1 MSTYFVD
8 LDVVYNGVLSIEA
21 NDEFEAIQKADDY
34 LKSENFDAFPDSVDV
49 GDVRFTYGETIVGHT
64 YECGF

>member
-8 LDVVYNGVLSIEA
+8 LDVVYNGVLSVEA
-21 NDEFEAIQKADDY
+21 NDEFEAIQKADDF
-34 LKSENFDAFPDSVDV
+34 LKSKNFDAFPDSVDV
-49 GDVRFTYGETIVGHT
+49 GDVRFTYGETIVGRT